1 MMEMREFE
9 RTKIYPYL
17 PLENL
22 VQLGELSRT
31 LIHDGHIIACTGL
44 VPMWEGVCEVWQIPS
59 VYVAKYKIAYVKAF
73 RALIARYAEKYRI
86 RRMQT
91 HSPADDLHDTW
102 MRCMGFECEGTL
114 KAYNR
119 FGEDY
124 RIWRRE
130 FIWA

>member
-59 VYVAKYKIAYVKAF
+59 LYVARYKIAYVKAF
-73 RALIARYAEKYRI
+73 RKLISRI
-86 RRMQT
+86 HLEYKMRRLQT
-91 HSPADDLHDTW
+91 HSPADELHDAW
-102 MRCMGFECEGTL
+102 MRVIGFECEGTL
-114 KAYNR
+114 KGYSR
-119 FGEDY
+119 FGNDY
-124 RIWRRE
+124 RIWAKI
-130 FIWA
+130 FS